1 MVNNKAVAGLRLL
14 VALAIIASITWQV
27 TDRLAN
33 GLFRPTEY
41 FAYFSIQTSLI
52 VAAVLI
58 WTGVT
63 SWSGKADSKAQFVA
77 RMSATACYILVSLA
91 YNLLLRG
98 TANDP
103 RDGDYQWPVLPNEII
118 HVWAPLAVTL
128 GWLLFQ
134 DFKGVRFRAA
144 LWVAVYPLAWL
155 TFSVF
160 RGLATGWWPY
170 WFIDPTGDGGVAGMF
185 TYIGAITV
193 FLITLGFILI
203 ALSKLSIKVLGRG
216 AAPAGN

>member
-1 MVNNKAVAGLRLL
+1 MNNMKAVGALRIL
-14 VALAIIASITWQV
+14 VALAILGSITWQI
-27 TDRLAN
+27 TDRLAH

-41 FAYFSIQTSLI
+41 FSYFSIQTSLI
-52 VAAVLI
+52 AGATLL

-63 SWSGKADSKAQFVA
+63 SWSGRAESKAQVIVRLA
-77 RMSATACYILVSLA
+77 ATACYILVSLA

-103 RDGDYQWPVLPNEII
+103 RDGNYDWPVLPNEII
-118 HVWAPLAVTL
+118 HVWAPLALTV
-128 GWLLFQ
+128 GWLLVQ
-134 DFKGVRFRAA
+134 GQVRLKLRAA

-155 TFSVF
+155 IFSVL

-193 FLITLGFILI
+193 FLILLGIILI
-203 ALSKLSIKVLGRG
+203 ALSRLPISRLILRTRRE
-216 AAPAGN
+216 AN

>member
-1 MVNNKAVAGLRLL
+1 MFNQKIVGPLRLAVA
-14 VALAIIASITWQV
+14 ASIFASIAWQV
-27 TDRLAN
+27 TDRLAH

-52 VAAVLI
+52 VAAALV
-58 WTGVT
+58 WTGV
-63 SWSGKADSKAQFVA
+63 SSLQGRANSKAQYIA
-77 RMSATACYILVSLA
+77 RMSSTACYILVSLA

-103 RDGDYQWPVLPNEII
+103 RDGNYDWPVLPNEII

-128 GWLLFQ
+128 GWLIFQ
-134 DFKGVRFRAA
+134 DAGRIRFRAA

-155 TFSVF
+155 TFSVI

-170 WFIDPTGDGGVAGMF
+170 WFIDPSGAGGVAGMF

-193 FLITLGFILI
+193 FLISLGFILI
-203 ALSKLSIKVLGRG
+203 ALSRLTFRSIKSQ
-216 AAPAGN
+216 A

>member
-1 MVNNKAVAGLRLL
+1 MVKHKAVAALRFL
-14 VALAIIASITWQV
+14 VALAIVASITWQIS
-27 TDRLAN
+27 DRLAN

-58 WTGVT
+58 WTGIT
-63 SWSGKADSKAQFVA
+63 SWFGKADSKAQFIA

-98 TANDP
+98 TANDV

-128 GWLLFQ
+128 GWLIFQ
-134 DFKGVRFRAA
+134 AAKRVKFRAA

-155 TFSVF
+155 AFSVI

-193 FLITLGFILI
+193 FLITLGYILI
-203 ALSKLSIKVLGRG
+203 VLSRLSMKVLGKKS
-216 AAPAGN
+216 